1 MNEKHYISHSIEKER
16 ICINTEEKAAWFT
29 IVVCTLSLIGFA
41 ILYSLYGSPVA
52 FAAFSVLG
60 FTGFTPI
67 LFRSRKGDPRTSI
80 DERDRL
86 IIRKAT
92 VAGGMSSYVI
102 FVLVSMGVWFVQ
114 FSQGNREIEISI
126 LPFVVLCGGVTLFLT
141 RSIALIV
148 LYRGEGSYGEG

>member
-1 MNEKHYISHSIEKER
+1 M
-16 ICINTEEKAAWFT
+16 NTEQKVAWFT
-29 IVVCTLSLIGFA
+29 IVICTLSLIGFA
-41 ILYSLYGSPVA
+41 ILHTLYGSPVA
-52 FAAFSVLG
+52 FAAFSLLG

-67 LFRSRKGDPRTSI
+67 LFRARKGDHRTTV

-86 IIRKAT
+86 ILRKAT

-148 LYRGEGSYGEG
+148 LYRSEGSYGEG

>member
-67 LFRSRKGDPRTSI
+67 LFRPRKGDPRTSI

-86 IIRKAT
+86 ILRKAT